1 LQAYRLGDRGPAVAE
16 IRAKL
21 ATLGLVATAP
31 DSDEFDDA
39 CDQAVREFQQARG
52 VTVDGVVGRE
62 TYIAL
67 DEARWRLGDRVL
79 AYTVSHPFVGDD
91 VAELQQRLLEM
102 GFDCD
107 RVDGIFGASTEA
119 ALREFQRNAGVVPD
133 GTCGPQT
140 LKMLDR
146 LVPRASGGRA
156 EELRESEQLRRA
168 GPTLAG
174 KLVLIDPGH
183 GGDDPGAVV
192 PGLSEADLVADIA
205 SKVEGR
211 LSAAGAQAFMTR
223 GPGALSDEDRVRL
236 ANAAEADLVVSLHV
250 DADDNPECHGVAT
263 YYYGTVRA
271 PGQRDRS
278 SVVGARLADLV
289 QREVVARTDLLDC
302 RVHAKTWELLRG
314 TRMPAVRVEVGYLTN
329 PGDASR
335 LATAEFRDSVAE
347 GIVAAVQRL
356 YLPAD
361 ADVTTGAMRIPALD
375 GTS

>member
-1 LQAYRLGDRGPAVAE
+1 MQAYRLGDHGPAVAE

-21 ATLGLVATAP
+21 ATLGLLSAAADV
-31 DSDEFDDA
+31 DSFDDA
-39 CDQAVREFQQARG
+39 FDRAVREFQQARG
-52 VTVDGVVGRE
+52 LTVDGIVGRE
-62 TYIAL
+62 TYVAL

-91 VAELQQRLLEM
+91 VAELQHRLLEM

-107 RVDGIFGASTEA
+107 RVDGIFGAGTEA
-119 ALREFQRNAGVVPD
+119 ALREFQRNAGLVAD

-174 KLVLIDPGH
+174 KLVLVDPGH
-183 GGDDPGAVV
+183 GGDDLGVV
-192 PGLSEADLVADIA
+192 TDDLTEADLVADLA
-205 SKVEGR
+205 AKVEGR
-211 LSAAGAQAFMTR
+211 LSAAGAQAFLTR
-223 GPGALSDEDRVRL
+223 GPGSISVDERVRL

-250 DADDNPECHGVAT
+250 DADDNPDCHGLAT
-263 YYYGTVRA
+263 YYYGTLPSAGR
-271 PGQRDRS
+271 RDRG

-302 RVHAKTWELLRG
+302 RTHAKTWELLRG

-356 YLPAD
+356 YLPPD
-361 ADVTTGAMRIPALD
+361 ADITTGAMRIPALD
-375 GTS
+375 

>member
-1 LQAYRLGDRGPAVAE
+1 MQAYRLGDRGLAVAE

-21 ATLGLVATAP
+21 VTLGLLPGPVDLSGDEAFDATT
-31 DSDEFDDA
+31 DR
-39 CDQAVREFQQARG
+39 AVREFQQARG
-52 VTVDGVVGRE
+52 LTVDGVVGRE
-62 TYIAL
+62 TYVAL

-107 RVDGIFGASTEA
+107 RVDGIFGAGTEA
-119 ALREFQRNAGVVPD
+119 ALREFQRGAGVVPD

-146 LVPRASGGRA
+146 LVPRAQGGRP

-174 KLVLIDPGH
+174 KLVVIDPGH
-183 GGDDPGAVV
+183 GGDDPGVV
-192 PGLSEADLVADIA
+192 VGDTTEAALVADIA
-205 SKVEGR
+205 AKVEGR
-211 LSAAGAQAFMTR
+211 LS
-223 GPGALSDEDRVRL
+223 DEERVRF

-250 DADDNPECHGVAT
+250 DADANPDCHGVAT
-263 YYYGTVRA
+263 YYYGTVPAAGR
-271 PGQRDRS
+271 RDRGS
-278 SVVGARLADLV
+278 IVGARLADLV

-302 RVHAKTWELLRG
+302 RTHAKTWELLRG
-314 TRMPAVRVEVGYLTN
+314 TRMPAVRIEIGYLSN

-356 YLPAD
+356 YLPTD
-361 ADVTTGAMRIPALD
+361 ADVTTGALRIPAMD
-375 GTS
+375 